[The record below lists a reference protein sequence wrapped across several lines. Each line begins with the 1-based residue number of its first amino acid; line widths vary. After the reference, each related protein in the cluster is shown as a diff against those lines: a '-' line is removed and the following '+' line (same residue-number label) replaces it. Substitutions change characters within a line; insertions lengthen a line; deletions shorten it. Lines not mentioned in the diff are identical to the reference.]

1 MTLICLAISALPSLA
16 WSMASSMYMPSRPAG
31 LMKACALLLHPVVK
45 ASPAKP
51 GRPGCGRCAV
61 SGPAHIFPRSADDIV
76 VRSQIYGNARWQV
89 FQAVQCEM
97 IIVLGVF
104 DIEYE
109 SRESG
114 EKIGAGL

>member
-1 MTLICLAISALPSLA
+1 MVTFLQLFRKLGARVRQLEGFQVVALFV
-16 WSMASSMYMPSRPAG
+16 
-31 LMKACALLLHPVVK
+31 LH
-45 ASPAKP
+45 
-51 GRPGCGRCAV
+51 C
-61 SGPAHIFPRSADDIV
+61 PAHIFPRSADDIV

-89 FQAVQCEM
+89 FQTIQCEM

-114 EKIGAGL
+114 ER